1 MEFSYADRHIRSL
14 SRARACAALGARIKT
29 ITHITGLSHCELV
42 RLFFIDEK
50 SAPRGRPPD
59 SPDWYHQANLIEQ
72 VEASVFA
79 AIFGRIREL
88 GFGPADALIGAYRAY
103 ADHCARAPRVS
114 FDRAFDLVCH
124 VHGLWARTSPQL
136 SLNVCP
142 TCRSQYLAALGA
154 PAPGDTGCPFCKIVK
169 RYGCDKRVQ
178 ATFPQRRVR
187 IDEYLQRIAV

>member
-59 SPDWYHQANLIEQ
+59 SPDWYHQANLIEK

-79 AIFGRIREL
+79 VIFSRIQEL
-88 GFGPADALIGAYRAY
+88 GFGPADSLIGAYSAY
-103 ADHCARAPRVS
+103 LGHCAREPRVS

-124 VHGLWARTSPQL
+124 IHGLWTRTSPQL
-136 SLNVCP
+136 SLNACS
-142 TCRSQYLAALGA
+142 TC
-154 PAPGDTGCPFCKIVK
+154 
-169 RYGCDKRVQ
+169 
-178 ATFPQRRVR
+178 
-187 IDEYLQRIAV
+187 